1 MINIESDYDSI
12 DVSFTDE
19 NENIF
24 ITVNDGDGDP
34 IVVAFG
40 EYSGYIDDYNL
51 LRNKPSINGVV
62 IEGNLTSEDIGVVRS
77 YDDLSD
83 RPSLDG
89 ITLTGN
95 MSYTDFGLV
104 KSYNELND
112 KPSIDGITISG
123 AMSSEDLGI
132 VKSYN
137 DLTNRPTLNGKV
149 IEGSN
154 TNESLGIVLSDTTE
168 NWSEKSDLVSE
179 LGTVYVY
186 TDFNTVDDGG
196 TEVTYPGIK
205 IGDGHTTIGSLSFIN
220 SPDPRVSNHI
230 SNTEVHVTYSDKDAW
245 NTAVSDIATIK
256 SQMTG
261 AMHNIGETTTNLS
274 DGSTTR
280 PIKINGI
287 NVYPSPGDVTRN
299 GDKEYMYAENNTW
312 VELGSL
318 GAKVFRGS
326 TEYWRNRRYLIAA
339 RDVIY
344 IYTDYKTI
352 ENGDGTTTEV
362 QGMKIGDGTSF
373 LIDMPFIGD
382 GGGGGSG
389 IDITQE
395 DIDRWNNKWAGYMNP
410 SNPENLVFII

>member
-1 MINIESDYDSI
+1 MIKCECECETINVNFSDDS
-12 DVSFTDE
+12 
-19 NENIF
+19 ENIL
-24 ITVNDGDGDP
+24 ISVNNEDNDP
-34 IVVAFG
+34 IIVKLDSYTGA
-40 EYSGYIDDYNL
+40 IDDYNL
-51 LRNKPSINGVV
+51 LINKPTIDGVTL
-62 IEGNLTSEDIGVVRS
+62 EGNLTSEDLGLVKS
-77 YDDLSD
+77 YDELND

-89 ITLTGN
+89 ITITGD

-104 KSYNELND
+104 KSYDELSNR
-112 KPSIDGITISG
+112 PSIDGVTLTGDMTS
-123 AMSSEDLGI
+123 ADLGL
-132 VKSYN
+132 VKSY
-137 DLTNRPTLNGKV
+137 DELTDRPILNGNT

-154 TNESLGIVLSDTTE
+154 TNESLGIVLSDTFE
-168 NWSEKSDLVSE
+168 NWSAKSDLISGA
-179 LGTVYVY
+179 GTVYVY
-186 TDFNTVDDGG
+186 TDYHTIDDDG
-196 TEVTYPGIK
+196 TEVTYPGVK

-230 SNTEVHVTYSDKDAW
+230 SNTTIHVTSSDKDSW
-245 NTAVSDIATIK
+245 NTALSDIATIK

-280 PIKINGI
+280 PIRINGI

-299 GDKEYMYAENNTW
+299 GDKEFMYAENNTW

-344 IYTDYKTI
+344 IYTDYKII
-352 ENGDGTTTEV
+352 ENGDGTTTV
-362 QGMKIGDGTSF
+362 IQGMKIGDGTSF

-382 GGGGGSG
+382 GGSGGG